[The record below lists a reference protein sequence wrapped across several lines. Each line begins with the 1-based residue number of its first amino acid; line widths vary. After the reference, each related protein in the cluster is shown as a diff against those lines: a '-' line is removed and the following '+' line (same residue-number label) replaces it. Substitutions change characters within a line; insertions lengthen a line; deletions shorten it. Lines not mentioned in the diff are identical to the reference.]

1 MSDAKVRSMEE
12 MSYRKPVVEIL
23 TEEVLTAEILTEEIP
38 TEEVLAEETLTE
50 ERLTVD
56 GVLQKYVGE
65 LGPCQIRHAVLVA
78 CAWSLEALFTFI
90 IIFTER
96 MPAWHCTAP
105 SCFGKTLCQVDAEQ
119 QLATWQHQAS
129 QRENAT
135 WQWSEPASVSVV
147 SEWGLICGQ
156 QALLAWIDSG
166 YFMGYCAGS
175 CFFAF
180 LSDGPL
186 GRKRTLLLAS
196 LLASL
201 LTTLTALTPSPH
213 SYALLR
219 LLTGIATSGLGNT
232 CYVLAAELIGP
243 SHRGPAS
250 MLVNLSYPF
259 GQMLLPALAAFATA
273 TGPDEA
279 KETLWWWQKEAPAG
293 GVSIGVAVESMPVLH
308 APPPAGW
315 DVGAPQASLAPSWRR
330 LYLLAGVGVGGVYC
344 ALLLLPPL
352 LLAIS
357 PIISGHMAHF
367 VAFLGRKGGDRA
379 FGVGIAGGENSE
391 DDTRLIVPLA
401 DEKQG
406 ESTGK
411 VIMKAAQAVGQG
423 EGRREGCT
431 AEAEEE
437 AQVVKAGGEGGESRA
452 VMHAADVALRH
463 RKAQGVVRKA
473 VRSITWV
480 CESPK
485 WLLERGGRGGALQV
499 LQGLAKGNGRV
510 IPAGVV
516 LVPDLWAAG
525 NCTGCWAVESCN
537 GFRAVEMCAENCAD
551 LSAAENRVDSLTAAS
566 GVVAS
571 QQLQEALER
580 INGGGGT
587 GAGTSG
593 GGIAGEGAN
602 AAGKGSG
609 GGSSTSEFCR
619 TGPGSPGGCIGSCTP
634 SAAGAAGGGAI
645 AGAAGSTGGGAAREE
660 LSESS
665 SRRAHLHCLSL
676 GGDESA
682 AGGGAAGGGGTAG
695 AAGSTGRGGAGKW
708 GGLQE
713 LLWSRVHLQRLCL
726 MLLLFLTSSSLYN
739 GLTLNT
745 ANLATALAKQLA
757 AAAGSGGSDN
767 SSPTSSH
774 NPTNGS
780 NPLGSIAAATYLVAV
795 VQLPSILLS
804 GCLINHV
811 GRRRLVSWSLI
822 LGSLLCAIGGTVLLA
837 QGPVGGGGGGGGGGG
852 LVLAQV
858 GGEGVLLLAQG
869 AGEGGLLAQGN
880 RGGSGSDRGGSRGRS
895 SGSRRELLRAGGAE
909 GGSCTSDGGTRGR
922 RRKDMPGL
930 EFKDIFLPVAA
941 EGERR
946 STGTAL
952 PHLHPPLVS
961 RYSHAGRPSR
971 YSART
976 PYSAPRSHLP

>member
-1 MSDAKVRSMEE
+1 MEE
-12 MSYRKPVVEIL
+12 MSYRKPVDQIL
-23 TEEVLTAEILTEEIP
+23 TEVLTEEILTEEIL
-38 TEEVLAEETLTE
+38 TEEILSEEILTEILAEETLAE
-50 ERLTVD
+50 ELLTVD

-119 QLATWQHQAS
+119 QLATWHHQAS

-156 QALLAWIDSG
+156 QELLAWIDSG

-201 LTTLTALTPSPH
+201 LTTLTALAPSPH

-243 SHRGPAS
+243 SYRGPAS

-259 GQMLLPALAAFATA
+259 GQMLLPALAAFASA
-273 TGPDEA
+273 VGPEEA
-279 KETLWWWQKEAPAG
+279 EAVQWWWQKEAPAG
-293 GVSIGVAVESMPVLH
+293 GMGAVVATESVPVLH
-308 APPPAGW
+308 APPAGW
-315 DVGAPQASLAPSWRR
+315 DVASAPQASLAPSWRR
-330 LYLLAGVGVGGVYC
+330 LYLLAGAGVGGLYC

-352 LLAIS
+352 LLAIR

-367 VAFLGRKGGDRA
+367 VAFLGRKSGDRA
-379 FGVGIAGGENSE
+379 FGVGIAGGENSQ

-437 AQVVKAGGEGGESRA
+437 ALVVKAGAGGGESRA
-452 VMHAADVALRH
+452 VMQAAEVALRH
-463 RKAQGVVRKA
+463 RKAQGVVWKE
-473 VRSITWV
+473 VRSVTWV

-499 LQGLAKGNGRV
+499 LQGLAKGNSRV

-525 NCTGCWAVESCN
+525 NCTGCRTIGSCN
-537 GFRAVEMCAENCAD
+537 EFRAVETCAENCAE
-551 LSAAENRVDSLTAAS
+551 LSAAENRVDSWAAAS

-571 QQLQEALER
+571 QPVQEASEG
-580 INGGGGT
+580 IKGGGGT

-602 AAGKGSG
+602 VSCKG
-609 GGSSTSEFCR
+609 GGGGEGSTTEYCV
-619 TGPGSPGGCIGSCTP
+619 TGAGSPGGCVASC
-634 SAAGAAGGGAI
+634 AAST
-645 AGAAGSTGGGAAREE
+645 AGAAGSTGGGAARGG
-660 LSESS
+660 LRESPS
-665 SRRAHLHCLSL
+665 PRAHLHCLSL

-713 LLWSRVHLQRLCL
+713 LLSSRVHVQRLCL
-726 MLLLFLTSSSLYN
+726 MLLLFLNSSSLYN

-745 ANLATALAKQLA
+745 ANLATALTQQLA
-757 AAAGSGGSDN
+757 AAGSSNNSNLTSSPNPAN
-767 SSPTSSH
+767 SSSPM
-774 NPTNGS
+774 
-780 NPLGSIAAATYLVAV
+780 GSIAAATYLVAV
-795 VQLPSILLS
+795 VQVPSILLS
-804 GCLINHV
+804 GCLINRV
-811 GRRRLVSWSLI
+811 GRRRLVSCSLI

-837 QGPVGGGGGGGGGGG
+837 QGPGGGGGGGGEGGG

-858 GGEGVLLLAQG
+858 GGEGGMLLAQG
-869 AGEGGLLAQGN
+869 AGDGGLLVQGN
-880 RGGSGSDRGGSRGRS
+880 GGGSGSERGGSRGS
-895 SGSRRELLRAGGAE
+895 SSASRRELLRAGGTE
-909 GGSCTSDGGTRGR
+909 GGSGMRDGGKTGGR
-922 RRKDMPGL
+922 REDMPGL
-930 EFKDIFLPVAA
+930 EWKDLPLLVAA
-941 EGERR
+941 EGGRGSR
-946 STGTAL
+946 AL

-971 YSART
+971 YSACT